1 MSTVPLNAIQ
11 PRNKE
16 RRKERGEKSFQTGP
30 VTSRE
35 GERKEGEGEEGKEEG
50 EKASRPP
57 FISIH
62 PVSSHIPNA
71 GRYFSLKT
79 IPYPLLKAWFQL
91 TIFFFEKK
99 NFKKQNVNINV
110 LSVFLGKTNRPS
122 STAKNKVVKIKR
134 NKENEKEKKTKQSNK
149 KRLFF

>member
-79 IPYPLLKAWFQL
+79 IPYPPLKGLVSVNYFL
-91 TIFFFEKK
+91 
-99 NFKKQNVNINV
+99 FKKKKRT
-110 LSVFLGKTNRPS
+110 S
-122 STAKNKVVKIKR
+122 KNK
-134 NKENEKEKKTKQSNK
+134 T
-149 KRLFF
+149 